1 MYLVRRYLPS
11 LIESG
16 GESYGARQGHRDT
29 RRDSYIGMYLYIL
42 HNIHTYICC
51 TPFLRHYRIHP
62 ILVRRRRYRSSIYGY
77 IHLSEVLDHVAHSEP
92 QSKANK
98 AILSRSPISPP
109 KPAIMLRTK
118 VLTALQKTYDDSYLS
133 CSTAVYYESQVSWT
147 PHRSSHQCRSDS

>member
-1 MYLVRRYLPS
+1 MTRTYVPIHIAQYIHVLYSFPTSLPHP
-11 LIESG
+11 
-16 GESYGARQGHRDT
+16 SYPRSIR
-29 RRDSYIGMYLYIL
+29 L
-42 HNIHTYICC
+42 
-51 TPFLRHYRIHP
+51 
-62 ILVRRRRYRSSIYGY
+62 RRRRYRSSIYGY